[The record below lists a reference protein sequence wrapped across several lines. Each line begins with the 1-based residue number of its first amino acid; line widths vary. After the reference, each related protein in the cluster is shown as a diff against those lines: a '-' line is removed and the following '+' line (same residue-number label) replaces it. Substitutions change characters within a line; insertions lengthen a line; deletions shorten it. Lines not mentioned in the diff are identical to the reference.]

1 MATASK
7 ALPSWATV
15 GAKVLLERGGYRG
28 DRVFYE
34 HVVTRLTPTSVFVR
48 PVEGGRERRF
58 VDTGFHTV
66 KDRLKEYGHSSS
78 SWTPNTYIWNPEAP
92 EILEAKKAALTRGYE
107 LRLAQ
112 AAEELAKS
120 LRGTS
125 AHPDSLTA
133 QVQVLRNRIT
143 EWEVSRSGNGA
154 DQ

>member
-15 GAKVLLERGGYRG
+15 GAKVLLERGGYRSE
-28 DRVFYE
+28 RVFYDY
-34 HVVTRLTPTSVFVR
+34 VVTRVTKTSVFVQ
-48 PVEGGRERRF
+48 PAGGGMERRF
-58 VDTGFHTV
+58 VEMHYLRED
-66 KDRLKEYGHSSS
+66 DRLREYGARDGWSPS
-78 SWTPNTYIWNPEAP
+78 TYIWNPDAP
-92 EILEAKKAALTRGYE
+92 AIVEAKKAALTRGYE